1 MGYASIQKKGNAYY
15 VVFRHPV
22 TLRQKW
28 LAAGRTKREAKMMLN
43 DIEGQ
48 LLRNEYQEPKK
59 VTFEEFAKLWLRDYP
74 PLRGMKP
81 STLRDYESAFRC
93 HLIPEFGNR
102 ELSSITLVDL
112 QRFVARKLN
121 GELGPRPMTNI
132 IVPLKTMFKY
142 AVKWDYLKVS
152 PALDLQKPKYDTPE
166 MDFFTQEEAKRLIE
180 AIPEYWRPLIKLMF
194 MTGVRPGEAIA
205 MRWKDV
211 DLAHGIV
218 NVRYTLDRG
227 ELLSPKTNN
236 ARRRIPIPGE
246 LVRALEEHKKV
257 WPANPLGLIFVMPE
271 TATPIDLCNFRN
283 RVFHTA
289 LEAAGLRRIRL
300 YDIRHSYAALMI
312 SLNIEPLQL
321 SKNLGHYDLGFT
333 YRTYGHLMPTSGHDD
348 AAKLGALFAD
358 EDEVH
363 ELPGIYQTPAEA
375 PRLKAVG

>member
-1 MGYASIQKKGNAYY
+1 MGYASIQKKGDAYY
-15 VVFRHPV
+15 VVFRDPV
-22 TLRQKW
+22 TRRQKW
-28 LAAGRTKREAKMMLN
+28 LAAGRTKREAKMLRN

-59 VTFEEFAKLWLRDYP
+59 VTFEEFATLWLRDYP

-93 HLIPEFGNR
+93 HLIPAFGSR

-112 QRFVARKLN
+112 QRFVAKKLG
-121 GELGPRPMTNI
+121 GELGPRRMTNI

-142 AVKWDYLKVS
+142 AVKWGYLKVN

-166 MDFFTQEEAKRLIE
+166 MDFFTQEEAKRLID
-180 AIPEYWRPLIKLMF
+180 AMPEYWRPLIKFMF

-227 ELLSPKTNN
+227 ELLAPKTNN
-236 ARRRIPIPGE
+236 ARRRIPIPAE
-246 LVRALEEHKKV
+246 LVRALEDHRKV
-257 WPANPLGLIFVMPE
+257 WPANPQGLIFVMPE
-271 TATPIDLCNFRN
+271 TATPVDLCNFRN
-283 RVFHTA
+283 RIFHVA
-289 LEAAGLRRIRL
+289 LENAGLRRIRL

-321 SKNLGHYDLGFT
+321 SKNMGHYDLGFT

-358 EDEVH
+358 EGEIH
-363 ELPGIYQTPAEA
+363 ECSAIYRAT